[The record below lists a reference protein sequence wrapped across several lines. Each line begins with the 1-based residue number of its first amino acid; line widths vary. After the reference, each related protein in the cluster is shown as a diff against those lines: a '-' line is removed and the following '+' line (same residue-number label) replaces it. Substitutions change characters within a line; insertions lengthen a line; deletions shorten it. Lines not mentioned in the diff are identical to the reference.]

1 MGAAGCRLRGPPASQ
16 NTSILT
22 RVWLDV
28 IDNYYRLMR
37 MGTLKTTCGDQGHV
51 QTPLNIRAFSV
62 FRAAVADRIFEGPWA
77 VTVLVLLTRIS
88 PFCLNGLLP

>member
-1 MGAAGCRLRGPPASQ
+1 MGAAGCRLRGLPASQ

-28 IDNYYRLMR
+28 IDSYYRLMR

-51 QTPLNIRAFSV
+51 QTPLKIELFLSS
-62 FRAAVADRIFEGPWA
+62 EQQW
-77 VTVLVLLTRIS
+77 LTESLRV
-88 PFCLNGLLP
+88 PGQ

>member
-1 MGAAGCRLRGPPASQ
+1 MGAAGCKLRGPPASQ

-37 MGTLKTTCGDQGHV
+37 MGTLKTTCGDQRSC
-51 QTPLNIRAFSV
+51 TNPSEDRAFSV

-88 PFCLNGLLP
+88 PFCLNRLLP